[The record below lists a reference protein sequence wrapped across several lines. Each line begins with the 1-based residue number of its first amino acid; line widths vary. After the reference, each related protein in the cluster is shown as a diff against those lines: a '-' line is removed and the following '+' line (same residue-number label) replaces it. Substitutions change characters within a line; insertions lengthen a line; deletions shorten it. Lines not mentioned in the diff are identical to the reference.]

1 LRPDDYTSR
10 IERRHIRRLIKLE
23 MREND
28 RERNRMRSSSM

>member
-1 LRPDDYTSR
+1 LRPNDYTSR

-28 RERNRMRSSSM
+28 RQQNRSRSLSM